1 MTALIIAAENYN
13 QLEVVKMLIDK
24 GADVNA
30 VDRVGY
36 YTHVDVL
43 MCISSL

>member
-1 MTALIIAAENYN
+1 MIAVESCH
-13 QLEVVKMLIDK
+13 LEVVKMLIYK
-24 GADVNA
+24 GADLSA
-30 VDRVGY
+30 VDEVGY